1 LNVHFHVLVLGGV
14 YARNGDAPPEFH
26 ELLAPEDNDV
36 VELAALVAGRIHAL
50 LKRRGVETD
59 SSEDNLFRAEPGL
72 AALYA
77 SSVRSRIAVGS
88 NTGHRVAKLGD
99 QIDGDTLDVLQSP
112 RCATVD
118 GFSVHANVHIEAR
131 DRMRLERLCRY
142 AGRPAVATERLS
154 ELPDGRL
161 LYRLKR
167 PWRDGTS
174 AIIFEREDLV
184 AKLAALVPAPRAH
197 LVRFHGVLAPAAP
210 WRRLITPRLTGDGSR
225 EPIEIRPP
233 AQLLLGRTHE
243 KGFCH

>member
-1 LNVHFHVLVLGGV
+1 
-14 YARNGDAPPEFH
+14 
-26 ELLAPEDNDV
+26 LLAPEDNEV
-36 VELAALVAGRIHAL
+36 VELAALVAGRIQSL

-59 SSEDNLFRAEPGL
+59 GSEDNLFRDEPGL

-118 GFSVHANVHIEAR
+118 GVSVHANVQIEAR

-174 AIIFEREDLV
+174 AIIFEPEDLV
-184 AKLAALVPAPRAH
+184 AKLAALVPAPRVH

-210 WRRLITPRLTGDGSR
+210 WRRLITPKLNVDTPKCLSAQATA
-225 EPIEIRPP
+225 EPPDSAIGEAAMGIKATSP
-233 AQLLLGRTHE
+233 APTTLGPTS
-243 KGFCH
+243 